1 MNHHLDTHKLMEIE
15 QRGAEV
21 ECSGTMNNLLIDR
34 MVTEDCH
41 GGKRNFIMAWVN
53 VAKAYDSIDHE
64 WLHEM
69 MILHRFPTWLKNV
82 TSKLSASW
90 NTRIQ
95 CKTDKGADTLD
106 VIRFRSG
113 LPQGDALCQRLFTLC
128 MNPVAGSLKAT
139 EGYRLSRPIGSKI
152 TDLLYIDDLKIF
164 AASQTKLATV
174 MKSTQ
179 TAMKDMGLRWNPQK
193 CSVLHVK
200 GGLQQEDN
208 DSIKLDES
216 FVIQSLK
223 QQSH

>member
-1 MNHHLDTHKLMEIE
+1 
-15 QRGAEV
+15 
-21 ECSGTMNNLLIDR
+21 
-34 MVTEDCH
+34 
-41 GGKRNFIMAWVN
+41 MAWVD
-53 VAKAYDSIDHE
+53 VAKADDSVGRE
-64 WLHEM
+64 WLDKM

-82 TSKLSASW
+82 TSKLSESW

-95 CKTDKGADTLD
+95 CKTDKGAETSD

-113 LPQGDALCQRLFTLC
+113 LPQGDALCPRLFTLC
-128 MNPVAGSLKAT
+128 MNPVAWMLKAT
-139 EGYRLSRPIGSKI
+139 EGYKLSRPMGSKI